1 MKIMKYHI
9 YSISN
14 NEKTIMVQFLK
25 MFTVNKTQNHQLNEL
40 ISETYKHI
48 VYMFLLIW
56 ISWIELNQ
64 QQTLSEHLT
73 IGHVYT
79 RKHLNTSQM
88 EIPTLPEPVFLKHY
102 IYISLFNKTPHVDT
116 DHNTSLSLCS
126 RRVTLIQHI
135 GQVS

>member
-56 ISWIELNQ
+56 IS
-64 QQTLSEHLT
+64 
-73 IGHVYT
+73 
-79 RKHLNTSQM
+79 
-88 EIPTLPEPVFLKHY
+88 
-102 IYISLFNKTPHVDT
+102 
-116 DHNTSLSLCS
+116 
-126 RRVTLIQHI
+126 
-135 GQVS
+135 